1 MCAQEKVKDA
11 ESMLSMSCFV
21 VVVAAAAAA
30 VLVTREAKKYLHF
43 F

>member
-21 VVVAAAAAA
+21 VVVAAAAA
-30 VLVTREAKKYLHF
+30 VLVAREAKKYLHF

>member
-21 VVVAAAAAA
+21 VVVAATA
-30 VLVTREAKKYLHF
+30 VLVAREAKKYLHF